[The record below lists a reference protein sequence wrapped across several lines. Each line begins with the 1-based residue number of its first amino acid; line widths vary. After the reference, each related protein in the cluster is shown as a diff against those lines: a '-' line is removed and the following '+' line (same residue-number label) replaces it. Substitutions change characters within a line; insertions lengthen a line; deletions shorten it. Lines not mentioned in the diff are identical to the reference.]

1 MQTKNRLNNPASTGS
16 PDVSAKKA
24 PDNQKGTPSP
34 SPVNLTLPQTTELL
48 PSLPFFDRSTQRI
61 QRLVSDSRRL
71 HLTQREQLRE
81 LVEILMP
88 GTKAISISRLE
99 TLLDWPLLQAAWDLF
114 ARDVLE
120 HPSSILHLPTAKTC
134 NRFSTIL
141 LHPIPPTTTAP
152 SSHTTRPAPQFR
164 PIYPTYPTPQTS
176 DLLTTLRS
184 LFRGTSHPP
193 ATHHNSSMCDDD
205 YTSDMG
211 FPNPSLLPHRL
222 LAGLCRTRPLD
233 LARTSPVDAAV
244 LAEWHGQGQSQSHNN
259 KDNNNNNNNR
269 VETNGCW
276 RRTGRGWEERAC
288 SVEDYYA
295 RFVLRVLDGVYHQAN
310 SSSSGSFS
318 LGDDGAAQAQG
329 QPAGGRVH
337 LAPRDQRGR
346 EMEEQRTRQWQKRVE
361 WLRDPAEVGGL
372 KEQMWIL
379 FHVLF
384 FLHCEKREEI
394 RAAQKAESNGWVK
407 GLFCWRG

>member
-16 PDVSAKKA
+16 PDVSAKKT
-24 PDNQKGTPSP
+24 PDNQR
-34 SPVNLTLPQTTELL
+34 ELL

-114 ARDVLE
+114 VCDVLE
-120 HPSSILHLPTAKTC
+120 HPSSTIHLPTAKTC

-152 SSHTTRPAPQFR
+152 SSSSYTTPPAPRYR
-164 PIYPTYPTPQTS
+164 PIHPTYSTPQTS

-184 LFRGTSHPP
+184 LFRGTPHPP
-193 ATHHNSSMCDDD
+193 ATHHNSAMSDE

-244 LAEWHGQGQSQSHNN
+244 LAEWHGQSQSQSQSTKNN
-259 KDNNNNNNNR
+259 NNNNNNNR
-269 VETNGCW
+269 AEGL
-276 RRTGRGWEERAC
+276 GGA
-288 SVEDYYA
+288 
-295 RFVLRVLDGVYHQAN
+295 GV
-310 SSSSGSFS
+310 
-318 LGDDGAAQAQG
+318 
-329 QPAGGRVH
+329 
-337 LAPRDQRGR
+337 
-346 EMEEQRTRQWQKRVE
+346 
-361 WLRDPAEVGGL
+361 
-372 KEQMWIL
+372 
-379 FHVLF
+379 
-384 FLHCEKREEI
+384 
-394 RAAQKAESNGWVK
+394 
-407 GLFCWRG
+407 